1 MAHGSEMRPPYING
15 AYQSSDGSI
24 QPDSK
29 FLKSLS
35 SSYKKRFKKIEQLSD
50 YVIGAPYSST
60 QFASKKLINLFVIG
74 IPCIPN
80 FNKKVKAHNQGPI
93 RILHSPSH
101 PAAKGSKKIVQVID
115 NLKQRGHL
123 LEFIMLQGRPNN
135 EVLIEIEKCDFII
148 DQIYSDTPMAGFA
161 MEAAWF
167 GKPAV
172 VGGYELESL
181 KNYFPEKS
189 MYPPSQIC
197 HPDDLEGAIEKL
209 IIDENYRLNLGNA
222 AKKFVHE
229 QWSAD
234 KVAQRYMR
242 LINDDVPNSWWINPY
257 NVTYVYGGGQTEE
270 QTKANIQKLVND
282 YGKEALKLTDRP
294 DLEKAFMQF
303 AEIEEA

>member
-1 MAHGSEMRPPYING
+1 
-15 AYQSSDGSI
+15 
-24 QPDSK
+24 
-29 FLKSLS
+29 LK
-35 SSYKKRFKKIEQLSD
+35 K
-50 YVIGAPYSST
+50 
-60 QFASKKLINLFVIG
+60 
-74 IPCIPN
+74 
-80 FNKKVKAHNQGPI
+80 
-93 RILHSPSH
+93 
-101 PAAKGSKKIVQVID
+101 
-115 NLKQRGHL
+115 
-123 LEFIMLQGRPNN
+123 
-135 EVLIEIEKCDFII
+135 
-148 DQIYSDTPMAGFA
+148 
-161 MEAAWF
+161 
-167 GKPAV
+167 
-172 VGGYELESL
+172 
-181 KNYFPEKS
+181 YFPEKS

-222 AKKFVHE
+222 AKKFVHV